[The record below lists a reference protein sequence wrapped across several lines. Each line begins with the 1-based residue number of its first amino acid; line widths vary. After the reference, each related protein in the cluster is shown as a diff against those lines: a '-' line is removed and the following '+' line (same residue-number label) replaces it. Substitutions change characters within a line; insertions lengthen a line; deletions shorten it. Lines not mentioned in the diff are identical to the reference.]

1 MSSYSSGALN
11 TTAGQLKCKEKASS
25 AENASFKI
33 TEKFCQTTQI
43 FGSGS
48 ILFNVFETIY
58 PK

>member
-25 AENASFKI
+25 AEIASFKI
-33 TEKFCQTTQI
+33 TKKFYQRTQI